1 MMHFGKDYFEK
12 YGQYRSDV
20 KEVKQFRKFIFSSK
34 RILWVGCSTGKGV
47 KYLNDR
53 NIDCIGVDINDY
65 AILMSRI
72 ASKLLKADILDLP
85 FKDGEFDC
93 VICIDLLE
101 HLTEKQMAKALSEL
115 KRVSSDKIIV
125 GVTPKG
131 RKAFYADQTHVTA
144 LSFDEWE
151 KLLDSQLPERIASDF
166 YDARY
171 VFSKK
176 AKPNWSPFSVEVHC
190 RIADVHLSS
199 FTWADSTFSQEK
211 LRFIENA
218 DSCNAVPQYI
228 IVKKYDKTIAFCPFF
243 IFGNEKFATDK
254 GALVFEKYRQIV
266 RKIKFCFDKS
276 IVAYSPFAY
285 DSEMLSKKDYGN
297 VVKLICQKINEIC
310 QKGYIDVSAFLCL
323 CKDDRETLNI
333 IKKQGY
339 RELELHPNTKLTNGF
354 NSFHKYLSLL
364 SGIYRKCEG
373 DVMGAI
379 SSFEDNS
386 DSHQMKTE
394 SGDKP
399 AVKVALLKFRTWK
412 ARGVMNAYISLLKR
426 FYQAKMV
433 LQGKV

>member
-1 MMHFGKDYFEK
+1 MRFDQDYFEK
-12 YGQYRSDV
+12 YGQYRNDV
-20 KEVKQFRKFIFSSK
+20 KEIKQFRNFIFNST
-34 RILWVGCSTGKGV
+34 RVLWVGCSIGKGV

-53 NIDCIGVDINDY
+53 NIDCIGVDINDH
-65 AILMSRI
+65 AISMSRI
-72 ASKLLKADILDLP
+72 ANKLLKADILALP

-101 HLTEKQMAKALSEL
+101 HLTEQQIAKALSEL

-125 GVTPKG
+125 GVTPEE
-131 RKAFYADQTHVTA
+131 REIFYADQTHVTA

-151 KLLDSQLPERIASDF
+151 KLLDLQLPERVASDF
-166 YDARY
+166 YDSRY

-176 AKPNWSPFSVEVHC
+176 AKTGQTPFSVEVHH
-190 RIADVHLSS
+190 RIADVDLSS
-199 FTWADSTFSQEK
+199 FTQADSIFLKEG
-211 LRFIENA
+211 LCFVENPG
-218 DSCNAVPQYI
+218 SFNAVPRYI
-228 IVKKYDKTIAFCPFF
+228 TVKKQNKTIAFCPSF
-243 IFGNEKFATDK
+243 ILEDEEFDTDE
-254 GALVFEKYRQIV
+254 GSLVFKKYRRMA
-266 RKIKFCFDKS
+266 RKIKFRFGKS

-285 DSEMLSKKDYGN
+285 DSEMLSKQDYGN

-310 QKGYIDVSAFLCL
+310 QKRYIDVSIFLCL

-412 ARGVMNAYISLLKR
+412 ARGVMNVYISLLKR